1 MQSEIGLV
9 VDRQQDIYR
18 YFRRVCDEGVSFSKG
33 HKKSGGWYS
42 AAHMNQ
48 FQTALKSAFAVCLSV
63 ITIGDASTDGFA
75 RVSQPTGFTVEFE
88 SDDFDSFSIRV
99 QHFSIFIGG
108 DILAFDAVAIGVFQD
123 TGNHNRIKTL
133 ESTT

>member
-1 MQSEIGLV
+1 MHEHDNTLMQSEIGLV

-48 FQTALKSAFAVCLSV
+48 FQTAVKSAFAVRLSV
-63 ITIGDASTDGFA
+63 ITIANTSTDRFTS
-75 RVSQPTGFTVEFE
+75 VS
-88 SDDFDSFSIRV
+88 
-99 QHFSIFIGG
+99 
-108 DILAFDAVAIGVFQD
+108 
-123 TGNHNRIKTL
+123 
-133 ESTT
+133 